1 MIKAAICGFYMAVC
15 GELISVERHLNRAV
29 VLNFVYSLESPAE
42 FREKSFNAKV
52 PLPRDSN
59 TDLGSYIF
67 KNPCDSNV
75 QAVLRTTGQE
85 ERKLPYLSLF
95 SENVT
100 GGK

>member
-1 MIKAAICGFYMAVC
+1 MFRFSGFERS
-15 GELISVERHLNRAV
+15 GTNDTFLDTFSVL
-29 VLNFVYSLESPAE
+29 
-42 FREKSFNAKV
+42 
-52 PLPRDSN
+52 
-59 TDLGSYIF
+59 IF

-75 QAVLRTTGQE
+75 QSVLRTTGQK